1 MASVP
6 TVWTALRSP
15 RSERS
20 GGFSPICP
28 PAQAGG
34 PHRRAG
40 WLRALLALRPPA
52 AWKREPLPGR
62 IRRHVGPIRPG
73 RTKEKPGRNPLPHP
87 FAVPRHGNGF
97 PLSALSSRG
106 GICGPNFGSAL
117 EQFFFKIQQSPEHA
131 SGEAPRSGASFSAC
145 PGGAPVWRRG
155 GAYGPRILGNLAEK
169 C

>member
-40 WLRALLALRPPA
+40 GLRALLALRPPA

-62 IRRHVGPIRPG
+62 IRKHVGPIRPG

-87 FAVPRHGNGF
+87 SAVPRHGNGF

-117 EQFFFKIQQSPEHA
+117 EQFFSKSSKVLNMQAERLLDQEPLFQPVPAE
-131 SGEAPRSGASFSAC
+131 PRC
-145 PGGAPVWRRG
+145 GGA
-155 GAYGPRILGNLAEK
+155 GARMDREFWGI
-169 C
+169 